1 MWLARSG
8 LGLASLGWTVCMG
21 RPHCSQQRAPPTS
34 GRLAQGVGGAGEA
47 PSGGAEGQWGWLW
60 PPVVSMF
67 PPPAP
72 RQEIA
77 RQLGPETDSE
87 ALGSVFCTSGAA
99 FPLWAKAALGGCSCP
114 RPVSTSRA
122 WGTSRVGNV
131 LPGTATRCAWRRDFA
146 QLWVGFGS
154 GLGSSPAPR
163 LPDQTCTVT
172 CMHTVYTHTH
182 KRVQHN
188 RTDPTHTLLGR
199 PRTHKPPQ
207 QRPCPCGRGD
217 SSSPTHRTPASSSKL
232 GALLPVGRAACW
244 AAAARPAHP
253 HTLTPPKHFPSM
265 GRPPGRP
272 RKARSCH
279 SAEAGW
285 GRVGRALAR
294 ARTGGKGRVLRPV
307 SESLASMSG
316 HGCT

>member
-34 GRLAQGVGGAGEA
+34 GWLAQGVGGAGEA

-77 RQLGPETDSE
+77 VSWGLRQIPKPLAVFSAHLEPRSVSGPRQPWE
-87 ALGSVFCTSGAA
+87 AAA
-99 FPLWAKAALGGCSCP
+99 VRGQSPP
-114 RPVSTSRA
+114 P
-122 WGTSRVGNV
+122 
-131 LPGTATRCAWRRDFA
+131 
-146 QLWVGFGS
+146 
-154 GLGSSPAPR
+154 GLGDKPSGECSSRHWHQVCLAQGFCSAAGGVREWPWQLTCPEAAR
-163 LPDQTCTVT
+163 PDVHSD
-172 CMHTVYTHTH
+172 MHAHGVHTHTH
-182 KRVQHN
+182 KRVRHN

-207 QRPCPCGRGD
+207 QHPCLCGRGD

-253 HTLTPPKHFPSM
+253 TS
-265 GRPPGRP
+265 
-272 RKARSCH
+272 
-279 SAEAGW
+279 
-285 GRVGRALAR
+285 
-294 ARTGGKGRVLRPV
+294 
-307 SESLASMSG
+307 
-316 HGCT
+316 

>member
-1 MWLARSG
+1 MFSAHLEPRSLSGPRQPWEAAAVRGQSPPPG
-8 LGLASLGWTVCMG
+8 LGDKPSGERSSRHCHQVC
-21 RPHCSQQRAPPTS
+21 
-34 GRLAQGVGGAGEA
+34 LAQGFCSAAGGVREWPWQLTCPEA
-47 PSGGAEGQWGWLW
+47 
-60 PPVVSMF
+60 
-67 PPPAP
+67 
-72 RQEIA
+72 A
-77 RQLGPETDSE
+77 R
-87 ALGSVFCTSGAA
+87 
-99 FPLWAKAALGGCSCP
+99 
-114 RPVSTSRA
+114 
-122 WGTSRVGNV
+122 
-131 LPGTATRCAWRRDFA
+131 
-146 QLWVGFGS
+146 
-154 GLGSSPAPR
+154 
-163 LPDQTCTVT
+163 PDVHSD
-172 CMHTVYTHTH
+172 MHAHGVHTHTH
-182 KRVQHN
+182 KRVRHN

-294 ARTGGKGRVLRPV
+294 TRTGGKGRVLRPV